1 MSQGAKIMKKLL
13 VLALILVAA
22 NSFAQTSNM
31 PNSIGIYFDTSGTNN
46 TLMSAPLYT
55 PVSAYVVATN
65 INLASSIAAF
75 EFGLAYS
82 VAPVGLGY
90 TYPSSAFANVL
101 SPPDFQ
107 AGIAP
112 ALPVAPAMV
121 LTNISF
127 LNMGAPLLIAM
138 GPCNPTS
145 FPVSQTPG
153 AVDGAD
159 FSHKFPLFLVATS
172 MPTPAKAPN
181 FYYMAGFMTPGPV
194 IPQVVATENDSWGS
208 VKSLYQ

>member
-1 MSQGAKIMKKLL
+1 MKKLL
-13 VLALILVAA
+13 VLALILVAGNA
-22 NSFAQTSNM
+22 FAQTSNM
-31 PNSIGIYFDTSGTNN
+31 PNGIGIYFDVTGTSN

-55 PVSAYVVATN
+55 QVTAYVVATRVDQ
-65 INLASSIAAF
+65 ASSIAAV
-75 EFGLAYS
+75 EFALAYS

-107 AGIAP
+107 VGIAP
-112 ALPVAPAMV
+112 PLPVALAMV

-127 LNMGAPLLIAM
+127 LNMGVPLLIAM

-145 FPVSQTPG
+145 FPLTQTPG
-153 AVDGAD
+153 AIDGAD
-159 FSHKFPLFLVATS
+159 FSHKFPLFGVAYS
-172 MPTPAKAPN
+172 MPAVAPYF
-181 FYYMAGFMTPGPV
+181 FYLAGFMTPGPEV
-194 IPQVVATENDSWGS
+194 GSGPSATENDSWGS